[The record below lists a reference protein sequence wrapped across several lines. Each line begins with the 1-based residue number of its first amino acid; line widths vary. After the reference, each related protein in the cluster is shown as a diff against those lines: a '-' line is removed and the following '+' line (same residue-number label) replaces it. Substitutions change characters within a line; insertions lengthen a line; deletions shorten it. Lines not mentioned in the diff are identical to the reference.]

1 MQTDA
6 LQEVED
12 QLCVQ
17 GIPFL
22 RQTVVEDGVEV
33 QQIFCHDADN
43 NMIEVSTRLACTL
56 DHPMG
61 THQRADNS

>member
-6 LQEVED
+6 LQEVEE
-12 QLCVQ
+12 QLRLR

-43 NMIEVSTRLACTL
+43 NMIEVHMPGCML
-56 DHPMG
+56 
-61 THQRADNS
+61 